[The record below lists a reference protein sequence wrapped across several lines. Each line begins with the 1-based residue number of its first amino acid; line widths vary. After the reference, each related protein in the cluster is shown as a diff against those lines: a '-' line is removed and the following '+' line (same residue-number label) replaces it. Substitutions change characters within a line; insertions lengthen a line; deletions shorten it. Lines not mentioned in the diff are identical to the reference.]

1 MSNSHELTELASIL
15 RTKHAMPCHA
25 VSKYRPFMDFIRVEI
40 KYYAKI
46 IIGVGWYVPTADS
59 RLLQEVKTTFSKPGA
74 QQRVQI
80 YLCQSK
86 NIQVY
91 GEQTL
96 NADYHAEKIS
106 TRLLANIKTSREAV
120 QEFVSIIARL
130 RIAHGICIAVE

>member
-1 MSNSHELTELASIL
+1 MIPTNVSTADSSRLAAIG
-15 RTKHAMPCHA
+15 A
-25 VSKYRPFMDFIRVEI
+25 VAVI
-40 KYYAKI
+40 KNYWSFLSTRLDIKVLQNQN
-46 IIGVGWYVPTADS
+46 VGYGIDWYVPTADS

-106 TRLLANIKTSREAV
+106 TQLLANITREK
-120 QEFVSIIARL
+120 L
-130 RIAHGICIAVE
+130 LGIC